1 MLKRIFV
8 VAVFY
13 LTIICLWTVTAV
25 PIFENHADKFEVT
38 YKASSTAN
46 FINLTK
52 KEFKFKSGIKSE
64 SADIKLNAFNLK
76 EFLDVYD
83 AETVFIEKTE
93 AGVSYYA
100 YSNKIKYKKIID
112 GKKINLHINISND
125 GVTVGSP
132 IIFGG
137 F

>member
-1 MLKRIFV
+1 MFKRIFF
-8 VAVFY
+8 VAVFF
-13 LTIICLWTVTAV
+13 LTIIFLWTVTAGPV
-25 PIFENHADKFEVT
+25 FGSYADKFEVT
-38 YKASSTAN
+38 FQASSTAS
-46 FINLTK
+46 FINLGK

-64 SADIKLNAFNLK
+64 SFNLNADDFNLTD
-76 EFLDVYD
+76 FLSVYD
-83 AETVFIEKTE
+83 AETICIEKTE

-112 GKKINLHINISND
+112 GKEINLHINISND
-125 GVTVGSP
+125 SVTVGSP

>member
-1 MLKRIFV
+1 MFKRIFF
-8 VAVFY
+8 VAVFF

-25 PIFENHADKFEVT
+25 PVFESYADKFEVT
-38 YKASSTAN
+38 FKASSTAS
-46 FINLTK
+46 FIDLTK
-52 KEFKFKSGIKSE
+52 KEFKLKSGIKSE
-64 SADIKLNAFNLK
+64 SVNIKANNFNLTD
-76 EFLDVYD
+76 FLNTYD

-112 GKKINLHINISND
+112 GKEINLHINISND
-125 GVTVGSP
+125 RVTVGSP